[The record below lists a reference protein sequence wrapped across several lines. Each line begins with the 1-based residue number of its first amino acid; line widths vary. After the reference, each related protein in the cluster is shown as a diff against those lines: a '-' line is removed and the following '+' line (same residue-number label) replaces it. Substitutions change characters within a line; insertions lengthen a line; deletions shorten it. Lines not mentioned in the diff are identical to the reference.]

1 MTLDT
6 RQRVKQMMNK
16 LFLPAVLTCCLL
28 PIVATATPKAAN
40 TSARH
45 AQSLHFRR
53 GATNLS
59 VRGSLGE
66 NVNRFYTLKM
76 NAGQHLKISAIS
88 DAKTHS
94 QVVPL
99 LFVTPPCGQFN
110 GDKTNSYAED
120 SSRAGI
126 YKIEV
131 KTNLMA
137 SNARNGNFVLKV
149 SAY

>member
-1 MTLDT
+1 
-6 RQRVKQMMNK
+6 MNK
-16 LFLPAVLTCCLL
+16 ISLLAVLTCGLL
-28 PIVATATPKAAN
+28 PLAATATPKPAN

-45 AQSLHFRR
+45 AQSLHFAR
-53 GATNLS
+53 GATQLS
-59 VRGSLGE
+59 VRGSLNQ

-94 QVVPL
+94 RVVPL
-99 LFVTPPCGQFN
+99 IFVTPPCGQFN
-110 GDKTNSYAED
+110 GDKTNAYAED

-137 SNARNGNFVLKV
+137 SNARSGNFVLKV